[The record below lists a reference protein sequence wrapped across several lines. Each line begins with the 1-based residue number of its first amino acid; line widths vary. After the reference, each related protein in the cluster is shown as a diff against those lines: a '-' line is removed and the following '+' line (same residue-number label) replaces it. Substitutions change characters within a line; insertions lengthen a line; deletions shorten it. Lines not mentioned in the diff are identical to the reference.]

1 MSNQIAQTIAD
12 QIGRRALTMIGASTF
27 LALESALAF
36 KVGRNPKGASHV
48 TVTLAPDDTYT
59 VKSERLRMSRAT
71 MAVSRKLRCPIS
83 FLPSWRQTLARSCH
97 WRLPSLPLRTC
108 PRP

>member
-1 MSNQIAQTIAD
+1 MSNQIARTIRE
-12 QIGRRALTMIGASTF
+12 QIGHRALTMIGASTF

-59 VKSERLRMSRAT
+59 VKSERFRMSRAT
-71 MAVSRKLRCPIS
+71 MAVSCKLIAETSDIYAEQLCQAIEAVTG
-83 FLPSWRQTLARSCH
+83 LYT
-97 WRLPSLPLRTC
+97 SL
-108 PRP
+108 